1 MMTIRFR
8 SQLTKALEKSREIV
22 RYYRTGPLG
31 DVAAANGKIVEE
43 AMRKMIGEMVGL
55 PVTTS
60 GLVDLGVSKWHVGFQ
75 VKTFRTKAERI
86 IFARSNKVDK
96 KARIADI
103 RDRVLTSLEKTDTE
117 HLVLMDY
124 DMFSSNVNLYHLA
137 SIVNGKVV
145 TYGSFL
151 DDEHVT
157 VSLTD
162 THFKIRKHGLISL
175 GQA

>member
-1 MMTIRFR
+1 MNIRFR
-8 SQLTKALEKSREIV
+8 SQLTRALERSREIV

-43 AMRKMIGEMVGL
+43 AMRKMIGEMAGL

-75 VKTFRTKAERI
+75 VKTFRTKADRI
-86 IFARSNKVDK
+86 IFARSNKIGK
-96 KARIADI
+96 AARIADI
-103 RDRVLTSLEKTDTE
+103 RTRIVSSLDKTDTE

-137 SIVNGKVV
+137 SVIDGEVV

-151 DDEHVT
+151 SDAT
-157 VSLTD
+157 TSVSQTD
-162 THFKIRKHGLISL
+162 THFRICKKGLVSL

>member
-1 MMTIRFR
+1 MMNIRFR
-8 SQLTKALEKSREIV
+8 SKLAEALEESREIV

-75 VKTFRTKAERI
+75 VKTFRTKADRI
-86 IFARSNKVDK
+86 IFARSNKIGK
-96 KARIADI
+96 EARIADI
-103 RDRVLTSLEKTDTE
+103 RGRVLSSLSKTDTD

-137 SIVNGKVV
+137 SVVNGKVE

-151 DDEHVT
+151 TDGHV
-157 VSLTD
+157 SISETD
-162 THFKIRKHGLISL
+162 THFRISKKGLVSL